1 LDILARGK
9 SNEPAL
15 GNGADVFRRA
25 NQVRVTPACAV
36 ARVAFTALASG
47 PAEPHDLQVPGF
59 DVAIVPETA
68 ARAGLVGHATVIHRR
83 TGEATALAFSAQY
96 DGKAGFKCRVGGQR
110 LTLADLDAEAV
121 QSLRMHA
128 LGRLAEQ
135 ATTATRCQAFL
146 DMAELVQPL
155 PDDRA
160 AFLARL
166 FAIALITF
174 LENSRPDATDASAW
188 KPALVLLKRV
198 TLQPGSE
205 HARRAQE
212 ALWEHLAA
220 LRVSRR
226 RPGKALRALAEQL
239 GFDMSA

>member
-1 LDILARGK
+1 
-9 SNEPAL
+9 
-15 GNGADVFRRA
+15 
-25 NQVRVTPACAV
+25 
-36 ARVAFTALASG
+36 
-47 PAEPHDLQVPGF
+47 
-59 DVAIVPETA
+59 
-68 ARAGLVGHATVIHRR
+68 
-83 TGEATALAFSAQY
+83 
-96 DGKAGFKCRVGGQR
+96 
-110 LTLADLDAEAV
+110 
-121 QSLRMHA
+121 
-128 LGRLAEQ
+128 
-135 ATTATRCQAFL
+135 
-146 DMAELVQPL
+146 
-155 PDDRA
+155 
-160 AFLARL
+160 
-166 FAIALITF
+166 LITF